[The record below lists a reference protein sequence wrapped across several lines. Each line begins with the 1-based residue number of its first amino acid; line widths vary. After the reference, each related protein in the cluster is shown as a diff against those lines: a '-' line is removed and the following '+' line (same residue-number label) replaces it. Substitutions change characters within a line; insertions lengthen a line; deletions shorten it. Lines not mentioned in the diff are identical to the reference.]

1 MTTKNGNYVQDA
13 DLMAK
18 LRELILHE
26 DRDEIARLREIIENP
41 LELSVKVQ
49 PIIEERLD
57 FLKKNFPKEFKT
69 VVNQLVE
76 DRIKA
81 SQNEI
86 LDTIYPVLGKM
97 IQKYINYQFQMLKDA
112 IDQRIQDTLGSKG
125 IFQKIRIKVFG
136 VRESDI
142 LLSNLDRPQ
151 ILEVYVIQRDS
162 GLLLGSASIQET
174 MDKDLIAGMLTA
186 IKAFVED
193 AFKRENQDLEM
204 VKYGNFQILLQNYH
218 SYYISVAMSGSISS
232 KDRNE
237 LSGLIHQFSEREL
250 RGMTLELNETQYAE
264 VSKRLESFFM
274 SQTTE
279 NQTIELKSLETL

>member
-18 LRELILHE
+18 LKELILHE

-41 LELSVKVQ
+41 LELSTKVQ
-49 PIIEERLD
+49 PIIEERMD

-69 VVNQLVE
+69 AVNQIVE
-76 DRIKA
+76 DRIKT

-112 IDQRIQDTLGSKG
+112 IDKRIQDTLGSKG
-125 IFQKIRIKVFG
+125 IFQKIRVKVFG
-136 VRESDI
+136 IRESDI
-142 LLSNLDRPQ
+142 VLSNLDRPQ

-162 GLLLGSASIQET
+162 GLLLGSASIQDT

-218 SYYISVAMSGSISS
+218 SYYISVAMSGSIST

-250 RGMTLELNETQYAE
+250 RGMTLELNETQYKA
-264 VSKRLESFFM
+264 VSQRLESFFM
-274 SQTTE
+274 SQNVE
-279 NQTIELKSLETL
+279 NQTIELKSLNTL

>member
-18 LRELILHE
+18 LKELILHE

-41 LELSVKVQ
+41 LELSIKVQ

-76 DRIKA
+76 DRIKS

-112 IDQRIQDTLGSKG
+112 IDKRIEETLGRKS
-125 IFQKIRIKVFG
+125 IVAKVRMKLFG

-218 SYYISVAMSGSISS
+218 SYYISVAMSGSIST

-274 SQTTE
+274 SQTSE
-279 NQTIELKSLETL
+279 NQTIELKSLNTL